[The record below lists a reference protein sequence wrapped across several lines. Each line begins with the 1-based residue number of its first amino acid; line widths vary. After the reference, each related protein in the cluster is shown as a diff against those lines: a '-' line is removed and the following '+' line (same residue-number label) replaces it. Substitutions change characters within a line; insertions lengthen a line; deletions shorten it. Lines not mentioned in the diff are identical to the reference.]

1 MGDDPSVNLYDNC
14 FVFQDLCQL
23 MQSICKAVGKSV
35 CSDTSFSNSPPKSHS
50 LKVHLQIG
58 REKCWCKCT
67 MKSPNKYTPTLN
79 YKGMVFPP
87 PNSIEAEKVSSYIEE
102 KLSTYKER
110 DEIINRDLH
119 HESSKNNHKCFYNDV
134 FKLPQRQPV
143 FEGSEDRLPLHS
155 ANGRT
160 NLCKHYTKKYADS
173 SPSPEHVK
181 LKKSSLNSSEER
193 FSDNFLSDE
202 HPNHDSKKF
211 RLKHRCTHHRKM
223 KERNKQIDSSQ
234 CDQESDL
241 CRQIKINAR
250 KTILNH
256 EYDTCSQSSF
266 ASSMSNESETDSC
279 VKLCNTNKVSKSK
292 VGKNSLK
299 SELCFKYRE
308 RPSVWPGQAN
318 ENNNEEASH
327 GSELCI
333 CKRMLGQSYPCNHS
347 NKHSHYNSLNDGR
360 T

>member
-1 MGDDPSVNLYDNC
+1 MIT
-14 FVFQDLCQL
+14 VFQDLCQL

-35 CSDTSFSNSPPKSHS
+35 SSDTTFSNSPPKSHT

-58 REKCWCKCT
+58 HEKCSCKCST
-67 MKSPNKYTPTLN
+67 KSPSKYTPTSN

-102 KLSTYKER
+102 KLSTYKDR
-110 DEIINRDLH
+110 DEMINKDLH
-119 HESSKNNHKCFYNDV
+119 HESSRNNRKCCYDV
-134 FKLPQRQPV
+134 LKLPQRQPI
-143 FEGSEDRLPLHS
+143 FEGSEDRLTLHP
-155 ANGRT
+155 ANGCTNLCKHYSKKYT

-181 LKKSSLNSSEER
+181 LKKNSINSSEER
-193 FSDNFLSDE
+193 FSDNFLSDD
-202 HPNHDSKKF
+202 HSNHDSNRF

-223 KERNKQIDSSQ
+223 KEKNKQIDSSQ

-266 ASSMSNESETDSC
+266 ASSTSNESETESC

-292 VGKNSLK
+292 VRRNSLK

-318 ENNNEEASH
+318 ENINEKISH
-327 GSELCI
+327 GNELCI

-347 NKHSHYNSLNDGR
+347 IKHRHYNSLNDGR